1 MSMYHDQHVSTGNRR
16 EGHSRVETSLRQ
28 MCLSMDQNLVQVFLQ
43 RNTTLSSL
51 RSYRQ
56 EVQCDY
62 STHMPLCASWS
73 MGTIESRVSRLRS
86 CTVPTWRRHCALQ
99 FTEAHAA
106 ILAHRTSPPALHYHT
121 ARRRSRWSRTAS
133 CSVVSTVCSSS
144 DRLAACPSSEHFR
157 RIVHRRS

>member
-1 MSMYHDQHVSTGNRR
+1 MSMYHDQHVDRQAQAATDVKDTRG
-16 EGHSRVETSLRQ
+16 LRPRSQ

-73 MGTIESRVSRLRS
+73 MGTIESSMGTIHGSIDPCVSSSQLYS
-86 CTVPTWRRHCALQ
+86 TNVEETLCAPVHGSACCYPCAPHEPAGAPLS
-99 FTEAHAA
+99 
-106 ILAHRTSPPALHYHT
+106 HRPPALEVVPHRKLQ
-121 ARRRSRWSRTAS
+121 RRQH
-133 CSVVSTVCSSS
+133 
-144 DRLAACPSSEHFR
+144 RLLLVR
-157 RIVHRRS
+157 